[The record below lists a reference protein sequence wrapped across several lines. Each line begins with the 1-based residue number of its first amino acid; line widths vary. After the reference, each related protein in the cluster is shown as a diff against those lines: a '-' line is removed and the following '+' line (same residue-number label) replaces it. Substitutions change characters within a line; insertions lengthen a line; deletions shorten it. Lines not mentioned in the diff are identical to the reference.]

1 MKSGG
6 GRFSELVVPHAGLSL
21 RSARQHDTD
30 ADARDAAVVVDQTIA
45 IAVEEVQV
53 PVEVIAE
60 RHAVVEF
67 DCALAG
73 GRVAAQQQRRQMFAC
88 EQFLLQANLS
98 VAVVM
103 LDVGIVVALGVGRIF
118 LGVFRDPIP
127 GLQVQQGVIPLMVGG
142 ERSDEHTSELQS
154 LMRISYAVFCLN
166 TKNRNSTV

>member
-1 MKSGG
+1 MILRPPRST
-6 GRFSELVVPHAGLSL
+6 RTDTLFPYTSL
-21 RSARQHDTD
+21 FRS
-30 ADARDAAVVVDQTIA
+30 
-45 IAVEEVQV
+45 EVQV

-127 GLQVQQGVIPLMVGG
+127 GLQVQQQSEESRVGKECVSTG
-142 ERSDEHTSELQS
+142 RSRWSP
-154 LMRISYAVFCLN
+154 
-166 TKNRNSTV
+166 